1 MSRKPA
7 ILLCALLL
15 LLSIGGAVF
24 LQHLRQEKQAT
35 FSEIDSFLRNHA
47 ASGDWWFGRHIS
59 KPPYN
64 HPRAGWWDY
73 LLIRRSD
80 HFQTDQYFFGHA
92 SKEHA
97 AIATVLRKNGVVQLL
112 TVNIAYTTSG
122 PVPYNTLMEDIAEN
136 KQRADARLKELEKP
150 IFGNFPQFAPEVMT
164 EFP

>member
-1 MSRKPA
+1 MQRKPA

-24 LQHLRQEKQAT
+24 LQHLRQEKQASFT
-35 FSEIDSFLRNHA
+35 EIDSFLRNHA
-47 ASGDWWFGRHIS
+47 ASGDWQFSRHLS

-80 HFQTDQYFFGHA
+80 HFQTDQYFFGHD

-97 AIATVLRKNGVVQLL
+97 AIASVLRKNGVVELL

-122 PVPYNTLMEDIAEN
+122 PVPYNALMEDIAAN
-136 KQRADARLKELEKP
+136 KQRADARLKELEKS
-150 IFGNFPQFAPEVMT
+150 IFGKFPQFAPEVVP